1 MTSTILPTDK
11 ISDPE
16 QSLDIWNRG
25 KGHTWSGK
33 LTPSFSTRKPLSSM
47 WSFSSYRKRKDLA
60 TRLLKHRRHIDSL
73 CKIVNPSVR
82 HTLLFTKKNEY
93 DDLEIATDNPVIV
106 DAGLLKYSDKNLD
119 VFSGLAIHE
128 KLHCIYSKDIFG
140 WLEKNKYKI
149 GDSETERY
157 LLKLITNIIEDEY
170 IERRLQETCSG
181 YVHYITACKK
191 YYFDK
196 SDIEDESKITE
207 FGEIINTLM
216 LLVRYPSRLGE
227 TRRKKHAEHIQ
238 SFMKELGKGLESRKH
253 TIRCIKNIYS
263 YLIKLGKSMAPDNS
277 ITKNMLN
284 DIDAQARASAE
295 QFIQNYKD
303 EMQEKHW
310 KELVADGTI
319 KQMYDEEKKSQS
331 EFLKRNLEAKLRN
344 PLESLMTYEHISKL
358 KGLQDYKLE
367 RIGISYSTEK
377 KINEL
382 EKSEYLETKL
392 SDDLAFSSS
401 QKLVS
406 WQKAKCSETASNLYL
421 KGVTDMRSEILKL
434 KRKVDLY
441 GNTNRITMYN
451 QKRGRID
458 KRRLHRIPMGLDDLF
473 KAVSVKQDKP
483 LDICILVDESGS
495 MGYNCM
501 KDARNSAIAIKEALS
516 DNSQLDLWVFGHSAD
531 EIKEGQ
537 TEMIEYHSPSTHHKS
552 ITMGDMKSRYEN
564 RDGNAILASAIK
576 IENESEN
583 NGKKLMIVLSD
594 GQPSANLY
602 RGEKAISHTRDSVK
616 YVEKQGWEVI
626 QVGFGQCT
634 DEVMSKMFTNYVRV
648 DDTSNL
654 GNKLSKIIRKVLK
667 I

>member
-1 MTSTILPTDK
+1 MTSTILPKDK
-11 ISDPE
+11 ISDPK
-16 QSLDIWNRG
+16 QSLDVWNRG

-128 KLHCIYSKDIFG
+128 KLHCIYSKDIFE

-295 QFIQNYKD
+295 QFIQNYKE

-310 KELVADGTI
+310 KELVANGTI

-358 KGLQDYKLE
+358 KGLQDYKSE
-367 RIGISYSTEK
+367 RIGISSSTEK

-382 EKSEYLETKL
+382 EKSGYCEENIDK
-392 SDDLAFSSS
+392 SLAFSSS
-401 QKLVS
+401 QRLVS
-406 WQKAKCSETASNLYL
+406 WQQPECNESTSKIYLESMTA
-421 KGVTDMRSEILKL
+421 MRPEIMKL
-434 KRKVDLY
+434 KRKIDLY
-441 GNTNRITMYN
+441 GNAKKITMYN

-458 KRRLHRIPMGLDDLF
+458 KRKLHRIPMGLDDVF
-473 KAVSVKQDKP
+473 KTVSIKEDKP
-483 LDICILVDESGS
+483 LDICVLVDESGS
-495 MGYNCM
+495 MGYTSM
-501 KDARNSAIAIKEALS
+501 VEARKSAIAIKEALS

-531 EIKEGQ
+531 GIKEGQ
-537 TEMIEYHSPSTHHKS
+537 TEMIEYHSPSLDNKS
-552 ITMGDMKSRYEN
+552 MTMGNMQARWEN
-564 RDGNAILASAIK
+564 RDGNAIIASALK
-576 IENESEN
+576 IDNESEN
-583 NGKKLMIVLSD
+583 NCKRVMIVLSD
-594 GQPSANLY
+594 GEPSADRY
-602 RGEKAISHTRDSVK
+602 RGEKAIKHTRDSVK
-616 YVEKQGWEVI
+616 YVEKQGWQVI
-626 QVGFGQCT
+626 QLGFGQCT

-648 DDTSNL
+648 DDTSDL
-654 GNKLSKIIRKVLK
+654 GNKLSKIIRKVLR

>member
-82 HTLLFTKKNEY
+82 HTLLFTKKNEH
-93 DDLEIATDNPVIV
+93 DGLEIATDNPVIV

-128 KLHCIYSKDIFG
+128 KLHCIYSKDIFE

-191 YYFDK
+191 YYYDK

-227 TRRKKHAEHIQ
+227 TRRKNHAEHIQ

-295 QFIQNYKD
+295 QFIQNYKE

-310 KELVADGTI
+310 KELVANGTI
-319 KQMYDEEKKSQS
+319 KQMYKEEKESQS

-358 KGLQDYKLE
+358 KGLQDYKSE
-367 RIGISYSTEK
+367 RIGISSSTEK

-382 EKSEYLETKL
+382 EKSGYCEENIDK
-392 SDDLAFSSS
+392 SLAFSSS
-401 QKLVS
+401 QRLVS
-406 WQKAKCSETASNLYL
+406 WQQPECNESTSKIYLESVTA
-421 KGVTDMRSEILKL
+421 MRPEIMKL
-434 KRKVDLY
+434 KRKIDLY
-441 GNTNRITMYN
+441 GNAKKITMYN

-458 KRRLHRIPMGLDDLF
+458 KRKLHRIPMGLDDVF
-473 KAVSVKQDKP
+473 KTVSIKEDKP
-483 LDICILVDESGS
+483 LDICVLVDESGS
-495 MGYNCM
+495 MGYTSM
-501 KDARNSAIAIKEALS
+501 VEARKSAIAIKEALS

-531 EIKEGQ
+531 GIKEGQ
-537 TEMIEYHSPSTHHKS
+537 TEMIEYHSPSLDNKS
-552 ITMGDMKSRYEN
+552 MTMGNMQARWEN
-564 RDGNAILASAIK
+564 RDGNAILASALK
-576 IENESEN
+576 IDNESEN
-583 NGKKLMIVLSD
+583 NSKRVMIVLSD
-594 GQPSANLY
+594 GEPSADRY
-602 RGEKAISHTRDSVK
+602 RGEKAIKHTRDSVK
-616 YVEKQGWEVI
+616 YVEKQGWQVI
-626 QVGFGQCT
+626 QLGFGQCT

-654 GNKLSKIIRKVLK
+654 GNKVSKIIRKVLK